1 MGMFRY
7 SLLIATGLLASAA
20 AANAGDM
27 VKVFEGKDAKLQLG
41 KVEFAGGKTLDLS
54 VGVGSGLFHVPGDP
68 ADEFYGLTDRG
79 PNIDCSASEEITGVP
94 TAQACGGDDKAKL
107 FPRPDFVPSIGKLK
121 LNEDGTYATTDW
133 IELKDAAGK
142 TITGLSNPLKA
153 AKTEAAYDTNGKQLP
168 FDPNGLDTEGLVRL
182 ADGTFWIGEEYG
194 PSLVHV
200 AADGKIIERLVPPG
214 VDKDLSGA
222 TYKVTGSLPAI
233 LAKRQLNRGIEGIA
247 LAPDESALYA
257 IVQNPLANP
266 DADAYKKAVA
276 TRILKLD
283 LKSQQV
289 VGEYVYTLDAPTTFK
304 QDKSDKQS
312 DVRISELSAV
322 GVDQLIV
329 LERIA
334 KTTKLQAIDLSP
346 VRPTFSALTGTR
358 SGLRQ
363 ASSKRRRPIS
373 RAKELPPSPRNS
385 GSTAA
390 TMPSCPR
397 RSKASRSRTRMSS
410 SSSTTTISE
419 SMARRPGS
427 SASRCRARLSN
438 TNSTVTPANEPG
450 PMR

>member
-334 KTTKLQAIDLSP
+334 KTTKLQAIDLSGATNILGTDWDKVGTSPSLEQTAAADLASKGITP
-346 VRPTFSALTGTR
+346 VTKKLW
-358 SGLRQ
+358 LD
-363 ASSKRRRPIS
+363 SSDY
-373 RAKELPPSPRNS
+373 AELPEKVEGVAIADKNELVLINDDDFGIDGAKTRIVRI
-385 GSTAA
+385 
-390 TMPSCPR
+390 TMPS
-397 RSKASRSRTRMSS
+397 
-410 SSSTTTISE
+410 
-419 SMARRPGS
+419 
-427 SASRCRARLSN
+427 
-438 TNSTVTPANEPG
+438 PAF
-450 PMR
+450 